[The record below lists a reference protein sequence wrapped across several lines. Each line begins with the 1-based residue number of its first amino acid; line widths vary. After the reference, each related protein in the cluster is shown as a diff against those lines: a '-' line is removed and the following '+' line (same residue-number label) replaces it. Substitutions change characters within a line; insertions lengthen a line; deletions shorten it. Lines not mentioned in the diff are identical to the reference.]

1 MRKFALNIILFI
13 IITII
18 FFFAFWCILCSYRN
32 EVLTLPEDVNIVFL
46 GNSHIECDINDSI
59 ISNSYNFARSND
71 YPEQIYCK
79 VKLLKQSNTHLDT
92 VVIGYDNVI
101 MEQDLSNEISG
112 TYSPLYYDQYSV
124 EDIFNILTHS
134 SFKYCVSHFYTP
146 FKFSQI
152 EHILPS
158 SINKSTNI
166 TNLKNLGGYEYLVR
180 DKLQQHISLQKD
192 KKAHKSSFDF
202 LSKYFLNKTI
212 DFCKANNIT
221 IILLAT
227 PQHHM
232 SKIDTITY
240 KQYHQ
245 QNFKDLEFY
254 DFRSLQLHD
263 SCFGDLNH
271 LNYKGAKIFS
281 DFLEKEIFHKN
292 KYKNNNNSLK

>member
-1 MRKFALNIILFI
+1 MRKFIINIISFI
-13 IITII
+13 IITTIC
-18 FFFAFWCILCSYRN
+18 FFILWIILCYNRN

-59 ISNSYNFARSND
+59 ITNSYNFAQSND
-71 YPEQIYCK
+71 YPEQVYCK
-79 VKLLKQSNTHLDT
+79 VKLLKRSNPHLDT
-92 VVIGYDNVI
+92 IVVGYDNVI
-101 MEQDLSNEISG
+101 MEQDLSNEIPG
-112 TYSPLYYDQYSV
+112 TYSPYYYDQYSI
-124 EDIFNILTHS
+124 EDISNIIAHS

-158 SINKSTNI
+158 SANKSINI

-180 DKLQQHISLQKD
+180 DKLQQHITLQKD

-212 DFCKANNIT
+212 DFCKANNMT

-232 SKIDTITY
+232 SKIDTLTY

-245 QNFKDLEFY
+245 QNYKDLKFY
-254 DFRSLQLHD
+254 DFRSLQLPD

-271 LNYKGAKIFS
+271 LNHKGAKIFS
-281 DFLEKEIFHKN
+281 NFLEKEVIHKN
-292 KYKNNNNSLK
+292 KYKKQP